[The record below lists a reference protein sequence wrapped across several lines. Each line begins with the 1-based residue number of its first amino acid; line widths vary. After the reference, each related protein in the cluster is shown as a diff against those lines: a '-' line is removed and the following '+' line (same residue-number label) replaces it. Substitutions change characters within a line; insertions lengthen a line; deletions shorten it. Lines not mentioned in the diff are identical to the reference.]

1 MGHHHER
8 GLLVSILIR
17 QSLTHWIDS
26 LTPKLCQ
33 NYFWVI
39 NCMKMFGG
47 RAGYMYAKIEL
58 ICKMKEF

>member
-1 MGHHHER
+1 MVHHHKR

-26 LTPKLCQ
+26 LTSKLCQ
-33 NYFWVI
+33 NYFWV
-39 NCMKMFGG
+39 NCMKMFGS
-47 RAGYMYAKIEL
+47 RAGYVKIEL